1 MLCKKCGTENPDG
14 AKYCS
19 KCGKALNEKSTAKK
33 NREKGIVLALCVIV
47 AVVLLVYTLGGRS
60 YKKTIDTFVTSQF
73 AVDAQSIVE
82 LLPEKVLDK
91 ELEETGYSKTE
102 LVEETNDSLKKQVD
116 YIDQYLGDD
125 WKLSY
130 KMTNVEDV
138 TGDDLNDLKSN
149 YEDINALL
157 EQCGKQIVDR
167 EITKGYVCGLTK
179 GVIPKPRTEDIVPAI
194 EKWAVFTYA
203 KLLAEQIF
211 VPITT
216 EDKNLMYAPFQ
227 CIAQYF
233 LSKGYGGI
241 VYSSTVFPEGKNV
254 VLFDKIAA
262 HLYGAI
268 RQIVIDF

>member
-1 MLCKKCGTENPDG
+1 MLCKKCGTENLDG

-102 LVEETNDSLKKQVD
+102 LVEETNDSLNKQVD

-149 YEDINALL
+149 YEDINVKVSAAKTVEVEFTLKGDETEISNSL
-157 EQCGKQIVDR
+157 EVSVIKVDR
-167 EITKGYVCGLTK
+167 SWYLDLYTMG
-179 GVIPKPRTEDIVPAI
+179 
-194 EKWAVFTYA
+194 
-203 KLLAEQIF
+203 
-211 VPITT
+211 
-216 EDKNLMYAPFQ
+216 NLF
-227 CIAQYF
+227 
-233 LSKGYGGI
+233 
-241 VYSSTVFPEGKNV
+241 
-254 VLFDKIAA
+254 
-262 HLYGAI
+262 
-268 RQIVIDF
+268 

>member
-149 YEDINALL
+149 YEDINVKVSAAKTVEVEFTLKGDETEISNSL
-157 EQCGKQIVDR
+157 EVYVIKVDR
-167 EITKGYVCGLTK
+167 SWYLDLYTMG
-179 GVIPKPRTEDIVPAI
+179 
-194 EKWAVFTYA
+194 
-203 KLLAEQIF
+203 KLF
-211 VPITT
+211 
-216 EDKNLMYAPFQ
+216 
-227 CIAQYF
+227 
-233 LSKGYGGI
+233 
-241 VYSSTVFPEGKNV
+241 
-254 VLFDKIAA
+254 
-262 HLYGAI
+262 
-268 RQIVIDF
+268 

>member
-102 LVEETNDSLKKQVD
+102 LVEETNDSLKKLVD

-149 YEDINALL
+149 YEDINVKVSAAKTVEVEFTLKGDETEISNSL
-157 EQCGKQIVDR
+157 EVSVIKVDR
-167 EITKGYVCGLTK
+167 SWYLDLYTMG
-179 GVIPKPRTEDIVPAI
+179 
-194 EKWAVFTYA
+194 
-203 KLLAEQIF
+203 
-211 VPITT
+211 
-216 EDKNLMYAPFQ
+216 NLF
-227 CIAQYF
+227 
-233 LSKGYGGI
+233 
-241 VYSSTVFPEGKNV
+241 
-254 VLFDKIAA
+254 
-262 HLYGAI
+262 
-268 RQIVIDF
+268 

>member
-149 YEDINALL
+149 YEDINVKVSAAKTVEVEFTLKGDETEISNSL
-157 EQCGKQIVDR
+157 EVSVIKVDR
-167 EITKGYVCGLTK
+167 SWYL
-179 GVIPKPRTEDIVPAI
+179 D
-194 EKWAVFTYA
+194 
-203 KLLAEQIF
+203 
-211 VPITT
+211 
-216 EDKNLMYAPFQ
+216 
-227 CIAQYF
+227 
-233 LSKGYGGI
+233 
-241 VYSSTVFPEGKNV
+241 
-254 VLFDKIAA
+254 
-262 HLYGAI
+262 LYTMGN
-268 RQIVIDF
+268 RF

>member
-82 LLPEKVLDK
+82 LLPETVLDK

-149 YEDINALL
+149 YEDINVKVSAAKTVEVEFTLKGDETEISNSL
-157 EQCGKQIVDR
+157 EVSVIKVDR
-167 EITKGYVCGLTK
+167 SWYLDLYTMG
-179 GVIPKPRTEDIVPAI
+179 
-194 EKWAVFTYA
+194 
-203 KLLAEQIF
+203 
-211 VPITT
+211 
-216 EDKNLMYAPFQ
+216 NLF
-227 CIAQYF
+227 
-233 LSKGYGGI
+233 
-241 VYSSTVFPEGKNV
+241 
-254 VLFDKIAA
+254 
-262 HLYGAI
+262 
-268 RQIVIDF
+268 

>member
-47 AVVLLVYTLGGRS
+47 AVVFLVYTLGGRS

-138 TGDDLNDLKSN
+138 TDDDLDDLKSN
-149 YEDINALL
+149 YEDINVKVSAAKTVEVEFTLKGDETEVSNSL
-157 EQCGKQIVDR
+157 EISVIKVDR
-167 EITKGYVCGLTK
+167 SWYLDLYTMG
-179 GVIPKPRTEDIVPAI
+179 
-194 EKWAVFTYA
+194 
-203 KLLAEQIF
+203 
-211 VPITT
+211 
-216 EDKNLMYAPFQ
+216 NLF
-227 CIAQYF
+227 
-233 LSKGYGGI
+233 
-241 VYSSTVFPEGKNV
+241 
-254 VLFDKIAA
+254 
-262 HLYGAI
+262 
-268 RQIVIDF
+268 

>member
-102 LVEETNDSLKKQVD
+102 LVEETNDFIKKQVD

-149 YEDINALL
+149 YEDINVKVSAAKTVEVEFTLKGDETEISNSL
-157 EQCGKQIVDR
+157 EVSVIKVDR
-167 EITKGYVCGLTK
+167 SWYLDLYTMG
-179 GVIPKPRTEDIVPAI
+179 
-194 EKWAVFTYA
+194 
-203 KLLAEQIF
+203 
-211 VPITT
+211 
-216 EDKNLMYAPFQ
+216 NLF
-227 CIAQYF
+227 
-233 LSKGYGGI
+233 
-241 VYSSTVFPEGKNV
+241 
-254 VLFDKIAA
+254 
-262 HLYGAI
+262 
-268 RQIVIDF
+268 

>member
-149 YEDINALL
+149 YEDTNVKVSAAKTVEVEFTLKGDETEISNSL
-157 EQCGKQIVDR
+157 EVSVIKVDR
-167 EITKGYVCGLTK
+167 SWYLDLYTMG
-179 GVIPKPRTEDIVPAI
+179 
-194 EKWAVFTYA
+194 
-203 KLLAEQIF
+203 
-211 VPITT
+211 
-216 EDKNLMYAPFQ
+216 NLF
-227 CIAQYF
+227 
-233 LSKGYGGI
+233 
-241 VYSSTVFPEGKNV
+241 
-254 VLFDKIAA
+254 
-262 HLYGAI
+262 
-268 RQIVIDF
+268 

>member
-19 KCGKALNEKSTAKK
+19 KSGKALNEKSTAKK

-149 YEDINALL
+149 YEDINVKVSAAKTVEVEFTLKGDETEISNSL
-157 EQCGKQIVDR
+157 EVSVIKVDR
-167 EITKGYVCGLTK
+167 SWYLDLYTMG
-179 GVIPKPRTEDIVPAI
+179 
-194 EKWAVFTYA
+194 
-203 KLLAEQIF
+203 
-211 VPITT
+211 
-216 EDKNLMYAPFQ
+216 NLF
-227 CIAQYF
+227 
-233 LSKGYGGI
+233 
-241 VYSSTVFPEGKNV
+241 
-254 VLFDKIAA
+254 
-262 HLYGAI
+262 
-268 RQIVIDF
+268 

>member
-130 KMTNVEDV
+130 KMTNDEDV

-149 YEDINALL
+149 YEDINVKVSAAKTVEVEFTLKGDETEISNSL
-157 EQCGKQIVDR
+157 EVSVIKVDR
-167 EITKGYVCGLTK
+167 SWYLDLYTMG
-179 GVIPKPRTEDIVPAI
+179 
-194 EKWAVFTYA
+194 
-203 KLLAEQIF
+203 
-211 VPITT
+211 
-216 EDKNLMYAPFQ
+216 NLF
-227 CIAQYF
+227 
-233 LSKGYGGI
+233 
-241 VYSSTVFPEGKNV
+241 
-254 VLFDKIAA
+254 
-262 HLYGAI
+262 
-268 RQIVIDF
+268 

>member
-47 AVVLLVYTLGGRS
+47 AVVLLVYTLRGRS

-149 YEDINALL
+149 YEDINVKVSAAKTVEVEFTLKGDETEISNSL
-157 EQCGKQIVDR
+157 EVSVIKVDR
-167 EITKGYVCGLTK
+167 SWYLDLYTMG
-179 GVIPKPRTEDIVPAI
+179 
-194 EKWAVFTYA
+194 
-203 KLLAEQIF
+203 
-211 VPITT
+211 
-216 EDKNLMYAPFQ
+216 NLF
-227 CIAQYF
+227 
-233 LSKGYGGI
+233 
-241 VYSSTVFPEGKNV
+241 
-254 VLFDKIAA
+254 
-262 HLYGAI
+262 
-268 RQIVIDF
+268 

>member
-149 YEDINALL
+149 YEDINVKVSAAKTVEVEFTLKGDETEISNSL
-157 EQCGKQIVDR
+157 EVSVIKVDR
-167 EITKGYVCGLTK
+167 SWYL
-179 GVIPKPRTEDIVPAI
+179 DL
-194 EKWAVFTYA
+194 YA
-203 KLLAEQIF
+203 MG
-211 VPITT
+211 
-216 EDKNLMYAPFQ
+216 NLF
-227 CIAQYF
+227 
-233 LSKGYGGI
+233 
-241 VYSSTVFPEGKNV
+241 
-254 VLFDKIAA
+254 
-262 HLYGAI
+262 
-268 RQIVIDF
+268 

>member
-102 LVEETNDSLKKQVD
+102 LLEETNDSLKKQVD

-138 TGDDLNDLKSN
+138 TGDDLDDLKSN
-149 YEDINALL
+149 YEDINVKVSAAKTVEVEFTLKGDETEISNSL
-157 EQCGKQIVDR
+157 EVYVIKVDR
-167 EITKGYVCGLTK
+167 SWYLDLYTMG
-179 GVIPKPRTEDIVPAI
+179 
-194 EKWAVFTYA
+194 
-203 KLLAEQIF
+203 
-211 VPITT
+211 
-216 EDKNLMYAPFQ
+216 NLF
-227 CIAQYF
+227 
-233 LSKGYGGI
+233 
-241 VYSSTVFPEGKNV
+241 
-254 VLFDKIAA
+254 
-262 HLYGAI
+262 
-268 RQIVIDF
+268 

>member
-33 NREKGIVLALCVIV
+33 YREKGIVLALCVIV

-149 YEDINALL
+149 YEDINVKVSAAKTVEVEFTLKGDETEISNSL
-157 EQCGKQIVDR
+157 EVSVIKVDR
-167 EITKGYVCGLTK
+167 SWYLDLYTMG
-179 GVIPKPRTEDIVPAI
+179 
-194 EKWAVFTYA
+194 
-203 KLLAEQIF
+203 
-211 VPITT
+211 
-216 EDKNLMYAPFQ
+216 NLF
-227 CIAQYF
+227 
-233 LSKGYGGI
+233 
-241 VYSSTVFPEGKNV
+241 
-254 VLFDKIAA
+254 
-262 HLYGAI
+262 
-268 RQIVIDF
+268 

>member
-138 TGDDLNDLKSN
+138 TGDDLDDLKSN
-149 YEDINALL
+149 YEDINVKVSAAKTVEVEFTLKGDETEISNSL
-157 EQCGKQIVDR
+157 EVSVIKVDR
-167 EITKGYVCGLTK
+167 SWYLDLYTMG
-179 GVIPKPRTEDIVPAI
+179 
-194 EKWAVFTYA
+194 
-203 KLLAEQIF
+203 
-211 VPITT
+211 
-216 EDKNLMYAPFQ
+216 NLF
-227 CIAQYF
+227 
-233 LSKGYGGI
+233 
-241 VYSSTVFPEGKNV
+241 
-254 VLFDKIAA
+254 
-262 HLYGAI
+262 
-268 RQIVIDF
+268 

>member
-19 KCGKALNEKSTAKK
+19 KCGKELNEKSTAKK

-149 YEDINALL
+149 YEDINVKVSAAKTVEVEFTLKGDETEISNSL
-157 EQCGKQIVDR
+157 EVSVIKVDR
-167 EITKGYVCGLTK
+167 SWYLDLYTMG
-179 GVIPKPRTEDIVPAI
+179 
-194 EKWAVFTYA
+194 
-203 KLLAEQIF
+203 
-211 VPITT
+211 
-216 EDKNLMYAPFQ
+216 NLF
-227 CIAQYF
+227 
-233 LSKGYGGI
+233 
-241 VYSSTVFPEGKNV
+241 
-254 VLFDKIAA
+254 
-262 HLYGAI
+262 
-268 RQIVIDF
+268 

>member
-82 LLPEKVLDK
+82 LLQEKVLDK

-149 YEDINALL
+149 YEDINVKVSAAKTVEVEFTLKGDETEISNSL
-157 EQCGKQIVDR
+157 EVSVIKVDR
-167 EITKGYVCGLTK
+167 SWYLDLYTMG
-179 GVIPKPRTEDIVPAI
+179 
-194 EKWAVFTYA
+194 
-203 KLLAEQIF
+203 
-211 VPITT
+211 
-216 EDKNLMYAPFQ
+216 NLF
-227 CIAQYF
+227 
-233 LSKGYGGI
+233 
-241 VYSSTVFPEGKNV
+241 
-254 VLFDKIAA
+254 
-262 HLYGAI
+262 
-268 RQIVIDF
+268 

>member
-149 YEDINALL
+149 YEDINVKVSAAKTVEVEFTLKGDETEISNSL
-157 EQCGKQIVDR
+157 EVSVIKVDR
-167 EITKGYVCGLTK
+167 SWYFDLYTMG
-179 GVIPKPRTEDIVPAI
+179 
-194 EKWAVFTYA
+194 
-203 KLLAEQIF
+203 
-211 VPITT
+211 
-216 EDKNLMYAPFQ
+216 NLF
-227 CIAQYF
+227 
-233 LSKGYGGI
+233 
-241 VYSSTVFPEGKNV
+241 
-254 VLFDKIAA
+254 
-262 HLYGAI
+262 
-268 RQIVIDF
+268 

>member
-73 AVDAQSIVE
+73 AVDAQSVVE

-138 TGDDLNDLKSN
+138 TGDDLDDLKSN
-149 YEDINALL
+149 YEDINVKVSAAKTVEIEFTLKGDETEISNSL
-157 EQCGKQIVDR
+157 EVSVIKVDR
-167 EITKGYVCGLTK
+167 SWYLDLYTMG
-179 GVIPKPRTEDIVPAI
+179 
-194 EKWAVFTYA
+194 
-203 KLLAEQIF
+203 
-211 VPITT
+211 
-216 EDKNLMYAPFQ
+216 NLF
-227 CIAQYF
+227 
-233 LSKGYGGI
+233 
-241 VYSSTVFPEGKNV
+241 
-254 VLFDKIAA
+254 
-262 HLYGAI
+262 
-268 RQIVIDF
+268 

>member
-149 YEDINALL
+149 CEDINVKVSAAKTVEVEFTLKGDETEISNSL
-157 EQCGKQIVDR
+157 EVSVIKVDR
-167 EITKGYVCGLTK
+167 SWYLDLYTMG
-179 GVIPKPRTEDIVPAI
+179 
-194 EKWAVFTYA
+194 
-203 KLLAEQIF
+203 
-211 VPITT
+211 
-216 EDKNLMYAPFQ
+216 NLF
-227 CIAQYF
+227 
-233 LSKGYGGI
+233 
-241 VYSSTVFPEGKNV
+241 
-254 VLFDKIAA
+254 
-262 HLYGAI
+262 
-268 RQIVIDF
+268 

>member
-116 YIDQYLGDD
+116 YIDQYLGDV

-149 YEDINALL
+149 YEDINVKVSAAKTVEVEFTLKGDETEISNSL
-157 EQCGKQIVDR
+157 EVSVIKVDR
-167 EITKGYVCGLTK
+167 SWYLDLYTMG
-179 GVIPKPRTEDIVPAI
+179 
-194 EKWAVFTYA
+194 
-203 KLLAEQIF
+203 
-211 VPITT
+211 
-216 EDKNLMYAPFQ
+216 NLF
-227 CIAQYF
+227 
-233 LSKGYGGI
+233 
-241 VYSSTVFPEGKNV
+241 
-254 VLFDKIAA
+254 
-262 HLYGAI
+262 
-268 RQIVIDF
+268 

>member
-149 YEDINALL
+149 YEDINVKVSAAKTVEVEFTLKGDETEISYSL
-157 EQCGKQIVDR
+157 EVSVIKVDR
-167 EITKGYVCGLTK
+167 SWYLVLYTMG
-179 GVIPKPRTEDIVPAI
+179 
-194 EKWAVFTYA
+194 
-203 KLLAEQIF
+203 
-211 VPITT
+211 
-216 EDKNLMYAPFQ
+216 NLF
-227 CIAQYF
+227 
-233 LSKGYGGI
+233 
-241 VYSSTVFPEGKNV
+241 
-254 VLFDKIAA
+254 
-262 HLYGAI
+262 
-268 RQIVIDF
+268 

>member
-91 ELEETGYSKTE
+91 ELEKTGYSKTE

-149 YEDINALL
+149 YEDINVKVSAAKTVEVEFTLKGDETEISNSL
-157 EQCGKQIVDR
+157 EVSVIKVDR
-167 EITKGYVCGLTK
+167 SWYLDLYTMG
-179 GVIPKPRTEDIVPAI
+179 
-194 EKWAVFTYA
+194 
-203 KLLAEQIF
+203 
-211 VPITT
+211 
-216 EDKNLMYAPFQ
+216 NLF
-227 CIAQYF
+227 
-233 LSKGYGGI
+233 
-241 VYSSTVFPEGKNV
+241 
-254 VLFDKIAA
+254 
-262 HLYGAI
+262 
-268 RQIVIDF
+268 

>member
-91 ELEETGYSKTE
+91 ELEET
-102 LVEETNDSLKKQVD
+102 NDSLKKQVD

-149 YEDINALL
+149 YEDINVKVSAAKTVEVEFTLKGDETEISNSL
-157 EQCGKQIVDR
+157 EVSVIKVDR
-167 EITKGYVCGLTK
+167 SWYLDLYTMG
-179 GVIPKPRTEDIVPAI
+179 
-194 EKWAVFTYA
+194 
-203 KLLAEQIF
+203 
-211 VPITT
+211 
-216 EDKNLMYAPFQ
+216 NLF
-227 CIAQYF
+227 
-233 LSKGYGGI
+233 
-241 VYSSTVFPEGKNV
+241 
-254 VLFDKIAA
+254 
-262 HLYGAI
+262 
-268 RQIVIDF
+268 

>member
-1 MLCKKCGTENPDG
+1 MLCKKCGTQNPDG

-149 YEDINALL
+149 YEDINVKVSAAKTVEVEFTLKGDETEISNSL
-157 EQCGKQIVDR
+157 EVSVIKVDR
-167 EITKGYVCGLTK
+167 SWYLDLYTMG
-179 GVIPKPRTEDIVPAI
+179 
-194 EKWAVFTYA
+194 
-203 KLLAEQIF
+203 
-211 VPITT
+211 
-216 EDKNLMYAPFQ
+216 NLF
-227 CIAQYF
+227 
-233 LSKGYGGI
+233 
-241 VYSSTVFPEGKNV
+241 
-254 VLFDKIAA
+254 
-262 HLYGAI
+262 
-268 RQIVIDF
+268 

>member
-33 NREKGIVLALCVIV
+33 NREKGIVLAVCVIV

-82 LLPEKVLDK
+82 LLPEKVVDK
-91 ELEETGYSKTE
+91 ALEETGYSKTE
-102 LVEETNDSLKKQVD
+102 LVDEANDSLKKQVD
-116 YIDQYLGDD
+116 SLDQSLGDD

-149 YEDINALL
+149 YEDINVKVSAAKTVEVEFTLKGDETEISNSL
-157 EQCGKQIVDR
+157 EVSVIKVDR
-167 EITKGYVCGLTK
+167 SWYLDLYTMG
-179 GVIPKPRTEDIVPAI
+179 
-194 EKWAVFTYA
+194 
-203 KLLAEQIF
+203 
-211 VPITT
+211 
-216 EDKNLMYAPFQ
+216 NLF
-227 CIAQYF
+227 
-233 LSKGYGGI
+233 
-241 VYSSTVFPEGKNV
+241 
-254 VLFDKIAA
+254 
-262 HLYGAI
+262 
-268 RQIVIDF
+268 

>member
-138 TGDDLNDLKSN
+138 TGDDLNVLKSN
-149 YEDINALL
+149 YEDINVKVSAAKTVEVEFTLKGDETEISNSL
-157 EQCGKQIVDR
+157 EVSVIKVDR
-167 EITKGYVCGLTK
+167 SWYLDLYTMG
-179 GVIPKPRTEDIVPAI
+179 
-194 EKWAVFTYA
+194 
-203 KLLAEQIF
+203 
-211 VPITT
+211 
-216 EDKNLMYAPFQ
+216 NLF
-227 CIAQYF
+227 
-233 LSKGYGGI
+233 
-241 VYSSTVFPEGKNV
+241 
-254 VLFDKIAA
+254 
-262 HLYGAI
+262 
-268 RQIVIDF
+268 

>member
-1 MLCKKCGTENPDG
+1 MLCKKSGTENPDG

-149 YEDINALL
+149 YEDINVKVSAAKTVEVEFTLKGDETEISNSL
-157 EQCGKQIVDR
+157 EVSVIKVDR
-167 EITKGYVCGLTK
+167 SWYLDLYTMG
-179 GVIPKPRTEDIVPAI
+179 
-194 EKWAVFTYA
+194 
-203 KLLAEQIF
+203 
-211 VPITT
+211 
-216 EDKNLMYAPFQ
+216 NLF
-227 CIAQYF
+227 
-233 LSKGYGGI
+233 
-241 VYSSTVFPEGKNV
+241 
-254 VLFDKIAA
+254 
-262 HLYGAI
+262 
-268 RQIVIDF
+268 

>member
-91 ELEETGYSKTE
+91 ELEETGYSKSE
-102 LVEETNDSLKKQVD
+102 LLEETNDSLKKQVD

-138 TGDDLNDLKSN
+138 TGDDLDDLKSN
-149 YEDINALL
+149 YEDINVKVSAAKTVEVEFTLKGDETEISNSL
-157 EQCGKQIVDR
+157 EVYVIKVDR
-167 EITKGYVCGLTK
+167 SWYLDLYTMG
-179 GVIPKPRTEDIVPAI
+179 
-194 EKWAVFTYA
+194 
-203 KLLAEQIF
+203 
-211 VPITT
+211 
-216 EDKNLMYAPFQ
+216 NLF
-227 CIAQYF
+227 
-233 LSKGYGGI
+233 
-241 VYSSTVFPEGKNV
+241 
-254 VLFDKIAA
+254 
-262 HLYGAI
+262 
-268 RQIVIDF
+268 

>member
-1 MLCKKCGTENPDG
+1 MLCKKFGTENPDG

-149 YEDINALL
+149 YEDINVKVSAAKTVEVEFTLKGDETEISNSL
-157 EQCGKQIVDR
+157 EVSVIKVDR
-167 EITKGYVCGLTK
+167 SWYLDLYTMG
-179 GVIPKPRTEDIVPAI
+179 
-194 EKWAVFTYA
+194 
-203 KLLAEQIF
+203 
-211 VPITT
+211 
-216 EDKNLMYAPFQ
+216 NLF
-227 CIAQYF
+227 
-233 LSKGYGGI
+233 
-241 VYSSTVFPEGKNV
+241 
-254 VLFDKIAA
+254 
-262 HLYGAI
+262 
-268 RQIVIDF
+268 

>member
-47 AVVLLVYTLGGRS
+47 ADELLVYTLGGRS

-149 YEDINALL
+149 YEDINVKVSAAKTVEVEFTLKGDETEISNSL
-157 EQCGKQIVDR
+157 EVSVIKVDR
-167 EITKGYVCGLTK
+167 SWYLDLYTMG
-179 GVIPKPRTEDIVPAI
+179 
-194 EKWAVFTYA
+194 
-203 KLLAEQIF
+203 
-211 VPITT
+211 
-216 EDKNLMYAPFQ
+216 NLF
-227 CIAQYF
+227 
-233 LSKGYGGI
+233 
-241 VYSSTVFPEGKNV
+241 
-254 VLFDKIAA
+254 
-262 HLYGAI
+262 
-268 RQIVIDF
+268 

>member
-149 YEDINALL
+149 YEDINVKVSAAKTVEVEFTLKGDETEISNSL
-157 EQCGKQIVDR
+157 EVSVIKVDR
-167 EITKGYVCGLTK
+167 SWYLDLYTMG
-179 GVIPKPRTEDIVPAI
+179 
-194 EKWAVFTYA
+194 
-203 KLLAEQIF
+203 
-211 VPITT
+211 
-216 EDKNLMYAPFQ
+216 NPF
-227 CIAQYF
+227 
-233 LSKGYGGI
+233 
-241 VYSSTVFPEGKNV
+241 
-254 VLFDKIAA
+254 
-262 HLYGAI
+262 
-268 RQIVIDF
+268 

>member
-19 KCGKALNEKSTAKK
+19 KCGNALIEKSTAKK

-149 YEDINALL
+149 YEDINVKVSAAKTVEVEFTLKGDETEISNSL
-157 EQCGKQIVDR
+157 EVSVIKVDR
-167 EITKGYVCGLTK
+167 SWYLDLYTMG
-179 GVIPKPRTEDIVPAI
+179 
-194 EKWAVFTYA
+194 
-203 KLLAEQIF
+203 
-211 VPITT
+211 
-216 EDKNLMYAPFQ
+216 NLF
-227 CIAQYF
+227 
-233 LSKGYGGI
+233 
-241 VYSSTVFPEGKNV
+241 
-254 VLFDKIAA
+254 
-262 HLYGAI
+262 
-268 RQIVIDF
+268 

>member
-60 YKKTIDTFVTSQF
+60 YKKTIYTFVTSQF

-149 YEDINALL
+149 YEDINVKVSAAKTVEVEFTLKGDETEISNSL
-157 EQCGKQIVDR
+157 EVSVIKVDR
-167 EITKGYVCGLTK
+167 SWYLDLYTMG
-179 GVIPKPRTEDIVPAI
+179 
-194 EKWAVFTYA
+194 
-203 KLLAEQIF
+203 
-211 VPITT
+211 
-216 EDKNLMYAPFQ
+216 NLF
-227 CIAQYF
+227 
-233 LSKGYGGI
+233 
-241 VYSSTVFPEGKNV
+241 
-254 VLFDKIAA
+254 
-262 HLYGAI
+262 
-268 RQIVIDF
+268 

>member
-19 KCGKALNEKSTAKK
+19 KGGKALNEKSTAKK

-149 YEDINALL
+149 YEDINVKVSAAKTVEVEFTLKGDETEISNSL
-157 EQCGKQIVDR
+157 EVSVIKVDR
-167 EITKGYVCGLTK
+167 SWYLDLYTMG
-179 GVIPKPRTEDIVPAI
+179 
-194 EKWAVFTYA
+194 
-203 KLLAEQIF
+203 
-211 VPITT
+211 
-216 EDKNLMYAPFQ
+216 NLF
-227 CIAQYF
+227 
-233 LSKGYGGI
+233 
-241 VYSSTVFPEGKNV
+241 
-254 VLFDKIAA
+254 
-262 HLYGAI
+262 
-268 RQIVIDF
+268 